1 MEAQIFPLLILQL
14 KDPLEVVCSYFID
27 VENEIQKVQVISFS
41 KVILGVRSRA
51 ESRTHIFI
59 LLCSFHIAKVNLCNI
74 IFFIV

>member
-41 KVILGVRSRA
+41 KVILWVSSRA
-51 ESRTHIFI
+51 
-59 LLCSFHIAKVNLCNI
+59 
-74 IFFIV
+74 